1 MQYVAHETV
10 LNAPLTNGSTV
21 RADLEFALERYN
33 SPRARRELLEGP
45 ECPECF
51 AYLLPHAHALLGRSG
66 MSESGF
72 APLKW
77 TELTAYQQETVWTFS
92 AWEKDALMRLDTA
105 LRTPP
110 PEPTK
115 PAVEEPEDVADDRP
129 RRRLRSAH

>member
-33 SPRARRELLEGP
+33 SPRAHKMLREGP
-45 ECPECF
+45 ECPDGF
-51 AYLLPHAHALLGRSG
+51 AYLLAHAQALVGRSG
-66 MSESGF
+66 ISTSGL

-77 TELTAYQQETVWTFS
+77 TELTAYQQETGWIFS

-115 PAVEEPEDVADDRP
+115 PAVEEPEDEGQP